1 MFAGIDALDLGIVL
15 LVVIGVVVAV
25 VALVKGQGPKIPTD
39 QAREKDLAA
48 AGYDETMRADLER
61 STYRVQLPGMEN
73 SSVSYQQLCSMAAAG
88 QLNPMTVVQ
97 RLESG
102 VSVQLAALP
111 GVFSRKGKRTTL
123 LLSFF
128 VGSLGVDRFYLG
140 YVGLGILKLLTLG
153 LLRIWTLV
161 DFILIA
167 AGKMKDKAGLPLA

>member
-111 GVFSRKGKRTTL
+111 AYSAEKVRGQRCCSAFSLAVSEWTGSIWATSAWAF
-123 LLSFF
+123 LSC
-128 VGSLGVDRFYLG
+128 
-140 YVGLGILKLLTLG
+140 
-153 LLRIWTLV
+153 
-161 DFILIA
+161 
-167 AGKMKDKAGLPLA
+167 

>member
-73 SSVSYQQLCSMAAAG
+73 SLMRSQPEASLSVPSS
-88 QLNPMTVVQ
+88 
-97 RLESG
+97 
-102 VSVQLAALP
+102 
-111 GVFSRKGKRTTL
+111 
-123 LLSFF
+123 
-128 VGSLGVDRFYLG
+128 
-140 YVGLGILKLLTLG
+140 
-153 LLRIWTLV
+153 
-161 DFILIA
+161 
-167 AGKMKDKAGLPLA
+167 

>member
-61 STYRVQLPGMEN
+61 S
-73 SSVSYQQLCSMAAAG
+73 
-88 QLNPMTVVQ
+88 
-97 RLESG
+97 G

-153 LLRIWTLV
+153 LLGIWTLV